1 MSDNINLKK
10 KISNAKGLRNL
21 EQTKLKYSKAIL
33 SLLEDNPNLLD
44 ELLQDL
50 DVTDDDF
57 FRKITALGLD
67 IQLLGRR
74 LSVRQNMLLENTDLS
89 NCFEFHFQ

>member
-1 MSDNINLKK
+1 MKDNISLKK
-10 KISNAKGLRNL
+10 KISNAKWLRNL

-33 SLLEDNPNLLD
+33 SLLEDNPTLLD

-57 FRKITALGLD
+57 FRKITGEENDNISFYDQGLESIKYLTKNKSNI
-67 IQLLGRR
+67 IQKR
-74 LSVRQNMLLENTDLS
+74 
-89 NCFEFHFQ
+89 